1 LEESGYKEK
10 VDEWAIGVIMYNM
23 LTGYEPFKGETPSE
37 IKDSILY
44 SSIKFEKIEDVDLRD
59 LCEKLLNRF
68 VSKRITCKEAL
79 IEVRKLKV
87 ERDNYYKGF
96 KRLNKRTP
104 SIVLKKEFQEGIEY
118 SSYWDDLVKKVD
130 YNYS

>member
-1 LEESGYKEK
+1 
-10 VDEWAIGVIMYNM
+10 MYNM

-79 IEVRKLKV
+79 VEVRKLKV

-104 SIVLKKEFQEGIEY
+104 VIGMI
-118 SSYWDDLVKKVD
+118 
-130 YNYS
+130 

>member
-1 LEESGYKEK
+1 
-10 VDEWAIGVIMYNM
+10 MYNM

-68 VSKRITCKEAL
+68 VSKRIICKEAL
-79 IEVRKLKV
+79 VEVRKLKV